1 MENGMKQ
8 NEQKWRLNKGKW
20 WNISRRS
27 ILFKCHFVSIEF
39 GRNNIHYTSSAFRR
53 KILLYYD
60 KSGQSLHVSRNISVP
75 KSSSFIW
82 TYKIQKTKQSYWMK
96 EGEEPLDKNINEICF
111 VYSKNSQQSS
121 HITNFIQRHKHM
133 VWMFVSFVILS
144 VTFFC

>member
-1 MENGMKQ
+1 MKQ
-8 NEQKWRLNKGKW
+8 NEQKWRLNKEKW

-82 TYKIQKTKQSYWMK
+82 TYKRQNKVIEWKKGNNHWIKISMKYVSSTQRTANSLLISRISYNVT
-96 EGEEPLDKNINEICF
+96 NIWFGC
-111 VYSKNSQQSS
+111 
-121 HITNFIQRHKHM
+121 
-133 VWMFVSFVILS
+133 LS
-144 VTFFC
+144 LSLY

>member
-1 MENGMKQ
+1 MKQ

-39 GRNNIHYTSSAFRR
+39 GRENIHYTSSAFRR

-75 KSSSFIW
+75 KSSMFIW
-82 TYKIQKTKQSYWMK
+82 TYKRQNKVIEWKKGKNHWIKISMKYVSSTQRTANSLLISRISYNVT
-96 EGEEPLDKNINEICF
+96 NIWFGC
-111 VYSKNSQQSS
+111 
-121 HITNFIQRHKHM
+121 
-133 VWMFVSFVILS
+133 LS
-144 VTFFC
+144 LSLY